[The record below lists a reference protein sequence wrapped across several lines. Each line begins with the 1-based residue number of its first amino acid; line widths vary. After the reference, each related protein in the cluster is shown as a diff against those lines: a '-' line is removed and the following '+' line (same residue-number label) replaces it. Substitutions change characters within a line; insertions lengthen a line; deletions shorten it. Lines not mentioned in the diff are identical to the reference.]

1 MNQSSARPAFWRA
14 VAGVGGDE
22 LHAAGTWQNLDRLS
36 LLAPPSF
43 VLHPWTSLLQKY
55 PHGAS
60 SSAMQSKPKQSKHLE
75 GIRMQ

>member
-1 MNQSSARPAFWRA
+1 MHQSSACPAFWRA

-43 VLHPWTSLLQKY
+43 ALHLWTSLLSETSTWCLQLC
-55 PHGAS
+55 HAV
-60 SSAMQSKPKQSKHLE
+60 QT
-75 GIRMQ
+75 